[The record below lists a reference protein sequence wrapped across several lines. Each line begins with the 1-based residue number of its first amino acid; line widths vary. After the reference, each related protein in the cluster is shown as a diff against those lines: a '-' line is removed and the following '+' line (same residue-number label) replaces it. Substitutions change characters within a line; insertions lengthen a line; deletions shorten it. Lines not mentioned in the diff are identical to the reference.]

1 MKFFISILL
10 TALLSFAA
18 CLFLPWWVIA
28 PICFAIGAWKSKTA
42 LGAYAAA
49 AAAIASLWVGYAI
62 YLNMNTDGIMVQ
74 KVGALFSE
82 NLKFLKEMPITPTF
96 FTIMTLIGSQVAGL
110 SATAGYHF
118 SQLFK

>member
-1 MKFFISILL
+1 MNYIIILIVS
-10 TALLSFAA
+10 AIAQY
-18 CLFLPWWVIA
+18 FLPWWVIA

-82 NLKFLKEMPITPTF
+82 NLKFLKEMSITPTF
-96 FTIMTLIGSQVAGL
+96 FTIMALIGSQVAGL

-118 SQLFK
+118 RQLFK